1 MTKLRDRLS
10 KKRSM
15 RNIQTP
21 EEESLPKTPREDLQD
36 PDVGRMTEEEYYEL
50 QQLAALEEQMKQQQ
64 LAQQQAQ
71 AQQAQQ
77 REMPQEPRMAPRR
90 QYYSEKLNPSRRD
103 YNYEDEYYN
112 KEEDDDEE
120 DQSPLSIV
128 REVQKHPAPKGT
140 HETIIGGVPVD
151 LHILEDYLVKT
162 SPFALKTVMRY
173 HNARNME
180 EIKNYSSGSKIK
192 FNSKMLIGVLLAVG
206 VAVLGIVMIF
216 FMPQIMAT
224 FQGGMGV
231 TP

>member
-15 RNIQTP
+15 RNVQP
-21 EEESLPKTPREDLQD
+21 QEEEPLPQTPRENLQD
-36 PDVGRMTEEEYYEL
+36 PNLGRMTEEEYYEL
-50 QQLAALEEQMKQQQ
+50 QQLAALEEQMRQQEQQQQ
-64 LAQQQAQ
+64 LAQQQGI
-71 AQQAQQ
+71 QQNPQ
-77 REMPQEPRMAPRR
+77 RTVPRR

-103 YNYEDEYYN
+103 YNYEDEYYDDEE
-112 KEEDDDEE
+112 EEDE

-180 EIKNYSSGSKIK
+180 EIKNYSSGGKVK
-192 FNSKMLIGVLLAVG
+192 FNSKMLIGILLAVG